1 MPWIKN
7 SEIETLIEVENY
19 LGTKENWSENTEKI
33 WKVVETLMERRKKF
47 AEKQKKVMR
56 EKRNVN
62 KNYGRKK

>member
-33 WKVVETLMERRKKF
+33 WNVIETLVERRKKF

-56 EKRNVN
+56 EKRSID

>member
-7 SEIETLIEVENY
+7 SEIETLIEIENH
-19 LGTKENWSENTEKI
+19 LGEKENWSESTEKI
-33 WKVVETLMERRKKF
+33 WNVIETLIERRKKL

-56 EKRNVN
+56 EKRTIN